1 MPNRRNKRLPK
12 TTLQDDLYAYAALQ
26 AITNYNPSNEQF
38 KLANITAGHQAM
50 QENQTLEVQKQ
61 AEMDAVRDG
70 TVDKEWDFHDM
81 ILGAKDQVKAQF
93 GPDSN
98 EYQSLGLKKKS
109 EYRTGRRRA
118 PATDG
123 GTP

>member
-1 MPNRRNKRLPK
+1 MSNRRTKRLPK
-12 TTLQDDLYAYAALQ
+12 TTLQDDLNAYAALQ
-26 AITNYNPSNEQF
+26 AIANYTPSNEQF
-38 KLANITAGHQAM
+38 KLANVTASHQAM

-70 TVDKEWDFHDM
+70 TVDKEWTFHDM

-109 EYRTGRRRA
+109 EYKTGRRRTV
-118 PATDG
+118 PTNGAT
-123 GTP
+123 T

>member
-1 MPNRRNKRLPK
+1 MTNRRNKRLPK
-12 TTLQDDLYAYAALQ
+12 TVLQDDLNAYAALQ
-26 AITNYNPSNEQF
+26 AIANYTPSNELY
-38 KLANITAGHQAM
+38 KLANVTGSHQAM

-70 TVDKEWDFHDM
+70 TAGSEWDFHDM

-98 EYQSLGLKKKS
+98 EYQSLGMKKKS
-109 EYRTGRRRA
+109 EYRTGRRRTA
-118 PATDG
+118 PTDG
-123 GTP
+123 GTT